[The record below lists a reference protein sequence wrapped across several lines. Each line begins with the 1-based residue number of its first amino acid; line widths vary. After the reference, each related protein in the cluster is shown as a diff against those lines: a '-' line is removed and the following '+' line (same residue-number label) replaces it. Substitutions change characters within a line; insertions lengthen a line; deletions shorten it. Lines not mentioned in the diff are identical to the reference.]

1 MIHVHKNW
9 YIDADRYCYCLF
21 KQEEVEDKKT
31 GELKLI
37 QKHKSYHS
45 TVSSCLQAFVRLQHR
60 NYISSHDVEFN
71 DAITKF
77 EKLENFI
84 LTTVKGTV
92 I

>member
-31 GELKLI
+31 GELKSI
-37 QKHKSYHS
+37 QKHKSYHT
-45 TVSSCLQAFVRLQHR
+45 TVSSCLQAFVRAHHR
-60 NYISSHDVEFN
+60 RLTSSKSMELDEAVEQF
-71 DAITKF
+71 K
-77 EKLENFI
+77 KLESFV
-84 LTTVKGTV
+84 LKTSGGTE